1 MKMTSK
7 KVRAEFE
14 RTNGTVFVSVRNPNR
29 VAPATPIEQQYS
41 DAASWAEIGEQMISE
56 IPVESEKSAGAS
68 HTVTVSDD
76 SCTDHYHRDG
86 APLSEPEAQYPSIAP
101 ADEIR
106 VYRTDPDRKRH
117 QIYTGEY
124 TDDIDKRCQTY
135 ADLSG
140 CNVELHNAC
149 EYKVFE
155 SANPKPPAVRIPVGA
170 KSNTVAVYNDDSSE
184 TVWVGDRTPG
194 FDCRCQRYAEKHCV
208 TLRVVFDGGTCVQ
221 YFVPRSVEGRY
232 LRENAER
239 KGVQ

>member
-1 MKMTSK
+1 MARK
-7 KVRAEFE
+7 RAEFE
-14 RTNGTVFVSVRNPNR
+14 RVNGTVFVSVRNPNR

-41 DAASWAEIGEQMISE
+41 DWSEIGEQMVSE
-56 IPVESEKSAGAS
+56 IPVE
-68 HTVTVSDD
+68 VQ
-76 SCTDHYHRDG
+76 
-86 APLSEPEAQYPSIAP
+86 PEPEARYPSISP

-124 TDDIDKRCQTY
+124 TGDIDERCQTY

-155 SANPKPPAVRIPVGA
+155 SASPKPPAVRVPVGA
-170 KSNTVAVYNDDSSE
+170 KSNTVAVYNDDNGE

-194 FDCRCQRYAEKHCV
+194 FDCRCQRYADRYSV
-208 TLRVVFDGGTCVQ
+208 SLRVVFDGGMCVQ

-232 LRENAER
+232 LRENAA
-239 KGVQ
+239 KAVQ

>member
-1 MKMTSK
+1 MANK
-7 KVRAEFE
+7 KVRAEFQRAE
-14 RTNGTVFVSVRNPNR
+14 GTVFVSVHNPNR

-41 DAASWAEIGEQMISE
+41 DWNEIGEQMVSE
-56 IPVESEKSAGAS
+56 LPVEVQPEKS
-68 HTVTVSDD
+68 H
-76 SCTDHYHRDG
+76 DHYHRDG
-86 APLSEPEAQYPSIAP
+86 ALLPEAQHPSISP

-124 TDDIDKRCQTY
+124 TDDIDGRCQTY

-149 EYKVFE
+149 DYKVFVSE
-155 SANPKPPAVRIPVGA
+155 NPKPPAVRIPVGA
-170 KSNTVAVYNDDSSE
+170 KSNTVAVYNDDTGE

-194 FDCRCQRYAEKHCV
+194 FDCRCQRYADRYSIS
-208 TLRVVFDGGTCVQ
+208 LRVVFDGGMCVQ

-232 LRENAER
+232 LRENAA
-239 KGVQ
+239 KAVQ

>member
-1 MKMTSK
+1 MTSK

-14 RTNGTVFVSVRNPNR
+14 RTDGTVFVSVRNPNR
-29 VAPATPIEQQYS
+29 VAPVTPIEQQYS
-41 DAASWAEIGEQMISE
+41 DWSEIGEQMISE
-56 IPVESEKSAGAS
+56 IPVS
-68 HTVTVSDD
+68 
-76 SCTDHYHRDG
+76 DG
-86 APLSEPEAQYPSIAP
+86 APHSDCAERPPSEIPIEPETQYPSISP

-124 TDDIDKRCQTY
+124 TDDIDARCQTY

-149 EYKVFE
+149 DYKVFV

-170 KSNTVAVYNDDSSE
+170 KSNTVAVYNDDSGE

-194 FDCRCQRYAEKHCV
+194 FDCRCQRYADRYSV
-208 TLRVVFDGGTCVQ
+208 SLRVVFDGGRRVQ
-221 YFVPRSVEGRY
+221 FFIPKSVRAEYG
-232 LRENAER
+232 RENAR
-239 KGVQ
+239 KAVQ

>member
-1 MKMTSK
+1 MARK
-7 KVRAEFE
+7 RAEIH
-14 RTNGTVFVSVRNPNR
+14 RTDGTVFVSVHNPNR

-41 DAASWAEIGEQMISE
+41 DWSEIGEQMISE
-56 IPVESEKSAGAS
+56 IPVEVQQEKILS
-68 HTVTVSDD
+68 HHDD
-76 SCTDHYHRDG
+76 SDRTDF
-86 APLSEPEAQYPSIAP
+86 EPESKYPSIAP

-117 QIYTGEY
+117 QIYIGEY
-124 TDDIDKRCQTY
+124 TDDIDERCQTY

-170 KSNTVAVYNDDSSE
+170 KSNTVAVYNDDSGE

-194 FDCRCQRYAEKHCV
+194 FDCRCQRYAEKHYV
-208 TLRVVFDGGTCVQ
+208 TLRVVFDGGICVQ

-232 LRENAER
+232 LRENAT
-239 KGVQ
+239 KQAKAVQ